1 MRASAILTV
10 LGCDRPGLTRLIAE
24 AVAQAGGNWLESH
37 LSHLRGM
44 YVGSVLVELPEG
56 QIEELRAAVAR
67 IDNVGLNVNVLEV
80 GSDREREGST
90 IMLELVAQDR
100 PGIVREVTSAL
111 ALIGVNI
118 ESFESSAE
126 NSSWSGAR
134 LFRATAEL
142 MLQPGVTEDDVRG
155 ALEDISGEIM
165 VDLDPARPSGHMP
178 QIDAAGTTT

>member
-10 LGCDRPGLTRLIAE
+10 LGCDQPGLTQSIAE
-24 AVAQAGGNWLESH
+24 ALAQVGGNWLESH

-44 YVGSVLVELPEG
+44 YVGSVLVELPDG
-56 QIEELRAAVAR
+56 KIDELRKAMAR
-67 IDNVGLNVNVLEV
+67 IDTMALDVRVLEV

-90 IMLELVAQDR
+90 MMLELVAQDR
-100 PGIVREVTSAL
+100 LGIVREVTSAL
-111 ALIGVNI
+111 ASIGVNI

-142 MLQPGVTEDDVRG
+142 MLQPGVTENDVRG

-165 VDLDPARPSGHMP
+165 VDLDPAQPSGHMP
-178 QIDAAGTTT
+178 RIDAA